1 MFGKVLDAVKV
12 VAEPFK
18 AAAPIAPFVSSAL
31 SFLGGSQ
38 RNEAQIE
45 AARIANA
52 ASAAAA
58 REQMDFQ
65 ERMSNTAYQRAIADM
80 KAAGINPMLA
90 AMRGGAS
97 TPGGAMY
104 TAQMP
109 QIQDVFTPAVQQ
121 FATAKQVES
130 TVDLQTAQATQ
141 QYATIDKIEQEIK
154 NLKTEEQRVSKAT
167 ELLVEQIQSQKMT
180 TQQIQQTVFKLLS
193 ENKLLAADVAAVEAT
208 NGWGRIIKEMGPA
221 SDLVVEMIK
230 QYIDAKQMFN
240 LEKWREKFPARK
252 GR

>member
-1 MFGKVLDAVKV
+1 MLDVVKV

-18 AAAPIAPFVSSAL
+18 AASPIEPFVSSAL

-141 QYATIDKIEQEIK
+141 QYAVIDKIEQEVK

-167 ELLVEQIQSQKMT
+167 DLIVEQINSQKMT
-180 TQQIQQTVFKLLS
+180 TQQIAELIQKIKSETTLLKNQVLV
-193 ENKLLAADVAAVEAT
+193 EKELDNLART
-208 NGWGRIIKEMGPA
+208 
-221 SDLVVEMIK
+221 
-230 QYIDAKQMFN
+230 AKQFEPLVNMLKLFI
-240 LEKWREKFPARK
+240 RRF
-252 GR
+252 